1 MKPTE
6 HFLDARGLNIHYVE
20 WGEPDSQP
28 LILVHGF
35 LDHARSWDPFVRHL
49 QETAASPFR
58 IIALDCRGHGDS
70 GWVGAGGYYHFA
82 DYIFDLNTLIES
94 LQVAKVILMGHS
106 MGGSISFQYTGAFP
120 KHVGKLILVEG
131 LGPVAL
137 PFSDAPRRMEQWIS
151 EVRAVARREGAE
163 YPTLEDA
170 ARRLQRQN
178 PRLASD
184 LALHLA
190 RFGMKQKENGN
201 WIWKFDPLHR
211 TTAPQPFYLGH
222 ALAFF
227 HRIKCPVLLVRGKES
242 RQQQRTDLQER
253 INAISHHTRVEIEAA
268 GHMVH
273 QDNPAQLAEVVVDFL
288 QGSP

>member
-1 MKPTE
+1 MKPAE
-6 HFLDARGLNIHYVE
+6 HLLDVRGLKIHYVE

-70 GWVGAGGYYHFA
+70 GWVGPGGYYHFA
-82 DYIFDLNTLIES
+82 DYIFDLHTLIES
-94 LQVAKVILMGHS
+94 LHVGNVILMGHS

-120 KHVGKLILVEG
+120 KQVDKLILVEG

-137 PFSDAPRRMEQWIS
+137 PFSDAPKRMEQWIS
-151 EVRAVARREGAE
+151 EVRAAERREGTE

-227 HRIKCPVLLVRGKES
+227 HRIECPVLLVRGKES
-242 RQQQRTDLQER
+242 RQQHRTDLQER

-273 QDNPAQLAEVVVDFL
+273 QDNPAQLAEVVVAFL
-288 QGSP
+288 QDRA